1 MFRLLGGRLGRT
13 FLTVGRA
20 SGRRSLVHAESPSPR
35 PAPPPAS
42 RLDIAPAAILV
53 NVSVSTV
60 SVTVLGLVVHCGFDL
75 EAAVHAV
82 GRVFPALS
90 TVPFDP
96 LWGKAMLVFSVHT
109 LIGPARYMLVA
120 SLVPAALPWYR
131 RVVKPVLAKTWR
143 RHSF

>member
-13 FLTVGRA
+13 FLTVGWA
-20 SGRRSLVHAESPSPR
+20 SGRRNLAHAESPSPR
-35 PAPPPAS
+35 PAPPAAS

-53 NVSVSTV
+53 NISVSTV
-60 SVTVLGLVVHCGFDL
+60 SVAVLGLAVHCGIDL

-90 TVPFDP
+90 TVPSDP
-96 LWGKAMLVFSVHT
+96 LWWVFSVHT